1 MMIDWATH
9 NLIPL
14 GQFLTA
20 VGTVVGVVGG
30 LWIKNKRDDN
40 SMQKYIIDTVRQEN
54 QEQSAE
60 IKQAKQDYQKLR
72 QLHETT
78 VRQLNEQIGLKE
90 EENQRLRASNRLL
103 KAENDAYHAKY
114 GGIDYEEFLEKH

>member
-1 MMIDWATH
+1 MIDWATH

-14 GQFLTA
+14 GQLLTA

-30 LWIKNKRDDN
+30 LWIKSKRDDN
-40 SMQKYIIDTVRQEN
+40 SMQKYVMRVMQQQNRETNAD
-54 QEQSAE
+54 
-60 IKQAKQDYQKLR
+60 IKQAKHDYQELR
-72 QLHETT
+72 KLHETT

-90 EENQRLRASNRLL
+90 EENQRLRARIRLL

>member
-1 MMIDWATH
+1 MIDWATH

>member
-1 MMIDWATH
+1 MIDWTTH

-20 VGTVVGVVGG
+20 VGTVLGVVGG
-30 LWIKNKRDDN
+30 LWVKSKRNDN
-40 SMQKYIIDTVRQEN
+40 SMQKYIIDTVRKEN
-54 QEQSAE
+54 QETNIE
-60 IKQAKQDYQKLR
+60 IKQVKQEYQEFQKL
-72 QLHETT
+72 HEAA

-90 EENQRLRASNRLL
+90 EENQRLRARIRLL

-114 GGIDYEEFLEKH
+114 GGIDYEGFLEKH

>member
-1 MMIDWATH
+1 MIDWATH

-30 LWIKNKRDDN
+30 LWIKNKRDYN
-40 SMQKYIIDTVRQEN
+40 SMQKYIIDTVRKEN
-54 QEQSAE
+54 QETNLE
-60 IKQAKQDYQKLR
+60 IKQVKQEYQEFQKL
-72 QLHETT
+72 HEAA

-90 EENQRLRASNRLL
+90 EENQRLRARIRLL

-114 GGIDYEEFLEKH
+114 GGIDYERFLEKH

>member
-1 MMIDWATH
+1 MIDWATH

-30 LWIKNKRDDN
+30 LWIKSKRDDN
-40 SMQKYIIDTVRQEN
+40 SMQKYIIDTVRKEN
-54 QEQSAE
+54 QEANLE
-60 IKQAKQDYQKLR
+60 IKQVKQEYQEFQKL
-72 QLHETT
+72 HEVT
-78 VRQLNEQIGLKE
+78 VRKLNEQIGLKE
-90 EENQRLRASNRLL
+90 EENQRLRARIRLL

-114 GGIDYEEFLEKH
+114 GGIDYEEFLGKH